1 MSSRVVVVSIKPI
14 IIANAYASLSAKELR
29 VFPAKPSQGRI
40 GSACREGSGTVSRG
54 CHCCCLVPACD
65 RCNRRA
71 APARPGP
78 VGHGRTNET
87 TSGSLERTHWMQEEG
102 STTGATPRPS
112 RSCHCS
118 LSAKCRAQLW
128 AGLIAVTRQ
137 AREGG
142 GGCRESRRQFAH
154 SDVPLATVNK
164 PQRLRRQ
171 QSPFSFSR
179 ALKQIFCS

>member
-1 MSSRVVVVSIKPI
+1 MLACNPEASRQQVEAAAAVGVGGGEGGRTKSCMSSRVVVVSIKPI

-29 VFPAKPSQGRI
+29 VFPAKPGEDWQCLQG
-40 GSACREGSGTVSRG
+40 GEGSTVSRG

-128 AGLIAVTRQ
+128 AGLIAATRQ

-142 GGCRESRRQFAH
+142 GGGG
-154 SDVPLATVNK
+154 
-164 PQRLRRQ
+164 
-171 QSPFSFSR
+171 
-179 ALKQIFCS
+179 